1 MQTLLI
7 SKRVLGQLPART
19 KIYENQK
26 QPKDQ
31 KATSQPRRPYVVF
44 LVYFPANPSVYVSQS
59 SSDSWTHWS
68 NTNKSGRD
76 VEVTDLWWCKRFHG
90 NGKKTQ
96 TRVPT
101 KKDCPEEGCTAWPLL
116 GQAAHVMLQTS
127 RWDSLTKLQRH
138 RKQAPISSAAPR
150 TAAWATWDVVSAHAF
165 SGHVFAYT
173 WFLSWQ
179 YYRQLGNDNC
189 LSPTYRM
196 LKILSA
202 ETCPVFAE
210 EIQIL

>member
-19 KIYENQK
+19 KIYEKQK

-101 KKDCPEEGCTAWPLL
+101 KKDCPEAGCTAWPLL

-127 RWDSLTKLQRH
+127 RWDSWPSCKDMGNKPLLVLLLPGQLLEQHEMLLVPMLFRGTCLLTR
-138 RKQAPISSAAPR
+138 
-150 TAAWATWDVVSAHAF
+150 DF
-165 SGHVFAYT
+165 
-173 WFLSWQ
+173 
-179 YYRQLGNDNC
+179 
-189 LSPTYRM
+189 
-196 LKILSA
+196 
-202 ETCPVFAE
+202 
-210 EIQIL
+210 